1 MNPENKPVENDSLE
15 GLRTALI
22 EDFTD
27 GRHDLIAN
35 LTWLTNICDMWFT
48 QCQGFD
54 RKNFDGDVMLAVT
67 ELAEAVEADRKPGPS
82 SHVPAFT
89 GVEEEIAD
97 AMVRLFHI
105 AGKYK
110 LCLGDAFYAKMQFNF
125 TRPVRHGK
133 RY

>member
-1 MNPENKPVENDSLE
+1 MNHENKPAENDSLE
-15 GLRTALI
+15 DLRTALI
-22 EDFTD
+22 DDFTD
-27 GRHDLIAN
+27 GRHELIAHFI
-35 LTWLTNICDMWFT
+35 WLTATCDRWFT

-54 RKNFDGDVMLAVT
+54 RKNFDGDVMLVVT

-82 SHVPAFT
+82 SHIPDFT

-97 AMVRLFHI
+97 AMVRLFHL

-110 LCLGDAFYAKMQFNF
+110 LRLGNAFYEKMQFNF